1 MEVLVNSEAT
11 VKQVFTKAVHSS
23 VYQPSKE
30 RGPCWRV
37 VSGHVRS
44 PGLSPASS
52 REKKEGRAAMEAK
65 KKAPHSVVPEG
76 YCWCW

>member
-1 MEVLVNSEAT
+1 MEMLVNSKAT
-11 VKQVFTKAVHSS
+11 VKQVFTEADHSS
-23 VYQPSKE
+23 VVYQLSKE

-52 REKKEGRAAMEAK
+52 REKKEGRAVMEAK
-65 KKAPHSVVPEG
+65 KKAPHSVVLEG
-76 YCWCW
+76 YC